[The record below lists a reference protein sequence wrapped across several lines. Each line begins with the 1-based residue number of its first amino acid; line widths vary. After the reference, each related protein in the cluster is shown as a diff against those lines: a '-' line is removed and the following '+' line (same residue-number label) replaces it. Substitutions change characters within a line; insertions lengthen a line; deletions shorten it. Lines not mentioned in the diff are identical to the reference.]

1 MVGSTETADGKKGF
15 VPAPDKGPPNR
26 FLNSSGIWTPPEG
39 GSADTATKA
48 LQDGDGNVISGT
60 YVRADGGVLNGRV
73 VNWRSSRSSGAR
85 GNFIR
90 FCKIS
95 TYRYECSM
103 PVYITLLGKGQ
114 QLRSVLVDFV
124 NTLEADPALKDF
136 KISGQSSA
144 GQDAYI
150 AKEAAGIWRLFVR
163 SENWDWLMAVNSAS
177 GGPTQPGLEFET
189 TIVSSLP
196 TGAIAATE
204 VASIL

>member
-1 MVGSTETADGKKGF
+1 
-15 VPAPDKGPPNR
+15 
-26 FLNSSGIWTPPEG
+26 
-39 GSADTATKA
+39 
-48 LQDGDGNVISGT
+48 
-60 YVRADGGVLNGRV
+60 
-73 VNWRSSRSSGAR
+73 
-85 GNFIR
+85 
-90 FCKIS
+90 
-95 TYRYECSM
+95 M

-163 SENWDWLMAVNSAS
+163 SENWDWLMTVNSAS

-189 TIVSSLP
+189 TTVSSLP
-196 TGAIAATE
+196 AGAIAATE